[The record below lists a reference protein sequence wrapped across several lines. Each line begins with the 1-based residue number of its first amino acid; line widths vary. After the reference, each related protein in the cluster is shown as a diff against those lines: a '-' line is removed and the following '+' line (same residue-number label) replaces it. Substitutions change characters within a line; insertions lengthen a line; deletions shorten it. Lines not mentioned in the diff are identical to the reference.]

1 MALNARVRVLAVGHV
16 AKPSPSAIS
25 NGPKAPSGLSPHTKG
40 PKLEKQL
47 ERGRGKT
54 GGERDDIS

>member
-1 MALNARVRVLAVGHV
+1 VRVLAVGHV